1 MKYLLYFTDFFDAT
15 VFAFLES
22 VFQNLVVTSQNIFE
36 SDFLKLKLALL
47 IIFVPKNS
55 DEFVQKLT
63 QTLVERAHCYKMLLI
78 SKTFS
83 ESLST
88 YCMYHNLAYYSLD
101 KPITDLSKILV
112 GVSASLTTSDLRFRE
127 LKLLEEQRQVFVRG
141 ILIKL
146 SNMEFSLLKYLLI
159 NSGRAISKL
168 ELLENV
174 WGHRAT
180 ISTRTVD
187 VHIARLRKKIDLK
200 FDTNYI
206 QTVHCYGY
214 LIA

>member
-1 MKYLLYFTDFFDAT
+1 MKYLVYFTDFFDAN
-15 VFAFLES
+15 VFTLIES
-22 VFQNLVVTSQNIFE
+22 VFQNLVVTSQAIFD

-55 DEFVQKLT
+55 DEFLKTLSQKLFNKPDSSK
-63 QTLVERAHCYKMLLI
+63 LLLI
-78 SKTFS
+78 SKSFS
-83 ESLST
+83 ESISK
-88 YCMYHNLAYYSLD
+88 YCMRHNLQYYSLD
-101 KPITDLSKILV
+101 SPIMDLSRILV
-112 GVSASLTTSDLRFRE
+112 GLSNSLSVSNLTFKE
-127 LKLLEEQRQVFVRG
+127 LKLLKDTRQVFCRG
-141 ILIKL
+141 CLVKL
-146 SNMEFSLLKYLLI
+146 SNMEFALLTYLLS
-159 NSGRAISKL
+159 NCGRAISKL

-187 VHIARLRKKIDLK
+187 VHIARLRKKLDLR